1 MGADKAF
8 EDPLRVC
15 ESVHEFIGE
24 WLIDNSGEDEEYL
37 RPFKE
42 IHSELFKA
50 INKEEK
56 FLSEDN

>member
-1 MGADKAF
+1 LQVG
-8 EDPLRVC
+8 
-15 ESVHEFIGE
+15 GE